1 MRWKRKEQKETKY
14 KCPQN
19 WMFERIGVW
28 TNTGRPFKQ
37 AAGSSWPFCV
47 SKAAGR
53 CQHLMAVW
61 LLWVFSLAT
70 GRRRLL
76 KYPTRPAFSFVLP
89 SFPICCLLSLAAF
102 RVSSSSAAEPF
113 SFGSGAAPPLRCA
126 CGKVSHIDLSGLL
139 FPCDSGTVRFSLSPF
154 FRYLLYIP
162 PVSHRFLAILSP
174 YRHLNGWGLVL
185 VSQWKET
192 ISYLLVARKQ
202 DKEHLLRRGP
212 RSGTFS
218 VFFFSYV
225 ICMPVWPLGPI

>member
-1 MRWKRKEQKETKY
+1 
-14 KCPQN
+14 
-19 WMFERIGVW
+19 
-28 TNTGRPFKQ
+28 
-37 AAGSSWPFCV
+37 
-47 SKAAGR
+47 
-53 CQHLMAVW
+53 MAVW

-154 FRYLLYIP
+154 F
-162 PVSHRFLAILSP
+162 F
-174 YRHLNGWGLVL
+174 
-185 VSQWKET
+185 
-192 ISYLLVARKQ
+192 LLVVYSSR
-202 DKEHLLRRGP
+202 
-212 RSGTFS
+212 FS
-218 VFFFSYV
+218 SFFSHTV
-225 ICMPVWPLGPI
+225 PIPSSQRMGSCSCFTMKRNNLISFSGEKARQRASP